1 MSLFVGSGVALVTP
15 FHEDG
20 SVNFERLKELVEF
33 HIESGTDAL
42 IICGTTGE
50 VSTLSDEDQLE
61 CIRVA
66 AETAKGRIPVI
77 GGAGSNV
84 TEHAIYL
91 AQGCEKAGADG
102 LLIVTP
108 YYNKTTQKGLV
119 EHYTAIAES
128 VNIPI
133 ILYNV
138 PGRTGLNI
146 EPKTCEKLSK
156 IKNIV
161 GIKEASGNIGNISK
175 IAALCP
181 DFDIYSGN
189 DDEIIPCC
197 SLGGIGVISVLAN
210 ILPKETSEMVH
221 KFIDGDTK
229 GARDLQLKYLE
240 LANALFIEVNP
251 IPVKA
256 AMNMMGMNV
265 GPCHK
270 PLTDMEE
277 ENYNKLKAT
286 LEKYGLIK

>member
-1 MSLFVGSGVALVTP
+1 MSLFIGSGVALVTP

-20 SVNFERLKELVEF
+20 SVNFEKLKELVEF
-33 HIESGTDAL
+33 HIENGTDAL

-50 VSTLSDEDQLE
+50 VSTLSDEDQIE

-84 TEHAIYL
+84 TEHAIAL
-91 AQGCEKAGADG
+91 AKGCESAGADG

-138 PGRTGLNI
+138 PSRTGLNI

-156 IKNIV
+156 IKNII
-161 GIKEASGNIGNISK
+161 GIKEASGNIGNVAK
-175 IAALCP
+175 IAASCP
-181 DFDIYSGN
+181 GFDIYSGN
-189 DDEIIPCC
+189 DDEVIPVC

-221 KFIDGDTK
+221 KFIDGDAK
-229 GARDLQLKYLE
+229 GAKEIQLKYLE
-240 LANALFIEVNP
+240 LANALFVEVNP
-251 IPVKA
+251 IPIKT
-256 AMNMMGMNV
+256 AMNLMGFNV
-265 GPCHK
+265 GPCHR
-270 PLTDMEE
+270 PLTTMEE
-277 ENYNKLKAT
+277 ANYDKLKAT

>member
-15 FHEDG
+15 FHEHG
-20 SVNFERLKELVEF
+20 SINFEKLRELVEF
-33 HIESGTDAL
+33 HIENGTDAL

-50 VSTLSDEDQLE
+50 VSTLTDEDQIE

-138 PGRTGLNI
+138 PSRTGVDI
-146 EPKTCEKLSK
+146 PVSVYHELSK
-156 IKNIV
+156 IPNIIGV
-161 GIKEASGNIGNISK
+161 KEASTDITK
-175 IAALCP
+175 IAKIRALCP
-181 DFDIYSGN
+181 IDFTVWSGN
-189 DDEIIPCC
+189 DDMTVPIL
-197 SLGGIGVISVLAN
+197 SLGGRGVISVTSNVLPIQVHAMTQAALA
-210 ILPKETSEMVH
+210 
-221 KFIDGDTK
+221 GDFDS
-229 GARDLQLKYLE
+229 AAALQLE
-240 LANALFIEVNP
+240 LLPLIAMLFCEVNP

-256 AMNMMGMNV
+256 AMEILGYDCGACRM
-265 GPCHK
+265 
-270 PLTDMEE
+270 PLTALHPEHKK
-277 ENYNKLKAT
+277 KLKE
-286 LEKYGLIK
+286 LLLIE

>member
-20 SVNFERLKELVEF
+20 SVNFERLRELVEF
-33 HIESGTDAL
+33 HIENGTDAL

-61 CIRVA
+61 CVRVA
-66 AETAKGRIPVI
+66 AETAKKRIPVI

-84 TEHAIYL
+84 TEHAIAL

-156 IKNIV
+156 VKNID
-161 GIKEASGNIGNISK
+161 GIKEASGNIGNITK

-197 SLGGIGVISVLAN
+197 SVGGIGVISVLAN

-221 KFIDGDTK
+221 RFVDGDAK

-251 IPVKA
+251 IPIKA

-270 PLTDMEE
+270 PLTTMEE

-286 LEKYGLIK
+286 LEKYGLLK

>member
-20 SVNFERLKELVEF
+20 SVNFDRLKELVEF
-33 HIESGTDAL
+33 HIENGTDAL

-61 CIRVA
+61 CVRVA
-66 AETAKGRIPVI
+66 AETAKKRIPVI

-84 TEHAIYL
+84 TEHAIAL

-156 IKNIV
+156 VKNIV
-161 GIKEASGNIGNISK
+161 GIKEASGNIGNITK

-197 SLGGIGVISVLAN
+197 SVGGIGVISVLAN
-210 ILPKETSEMVH
+210 ILPRETSEMVH
-221 KFIDGDTK
+221 RFVDGDAK
-229 GARDLQLKYLE
+229 GARELQLKYLE

-270 PLTDMEE
+270 PLTTMEE

-286 LEKYGLIK
+286 LEKYGLLK